1 MAKGSTR
8 GIVSGRLG
16 NEVLYRNSNSNN
28 SEQQARRVYVPKIA
42 NPKTAAQCAQRV
54 KLAPAVNFY
63 RAFKEEVLNHS
74 FQGVKYGG
82 RSQSEFMKLAMLM
95 TEGFP
100 YIVKGSTE
108 LIPGAYRVSRGSL
121 PGISVTDI
129 TLSGVKISI
138 TAPTVTE
145 GMTYDA
151 FVTALLAANPT
162 LQKGDQI
169 TLMTVIKED
178 LMYFPLVERLILD
191 ESKYTGTT
199 VNEVFA
205 EVHMAWTEDTLM
217 FNAAVLQDV
226 EIVGAA
232 VIVSRPVYSQTSGS
246 LSWLRS
252 NATMFVSD
260 SVTDV
265 YMTTDAQNAAELS
278 YSSQAKSPNSKFYL
292 NQGTT
297 GF

>member
-8 GIVSGRLG
+8 GVVSGRLG

-28 SEQQARRVYVPKIA
+28 SEQQARRVYVAKIA

-54 KLAPAVNFY
+54 KLAPALNFY

-82 RSQSEFMKLAMLM
+82 RSQSEFMKYAMLM
-95 TEGFP
+95 TDGFP
-100 YIVKGSTE
+100 YVVKGTTD
-108 LIPGAYRVSRGSL
+108 LIPGEYRVSRGSL
-121 PGISVTDI
+121 PGITVTDV
-129 TLSGVKISI
+129 TVAGAKVSIS
-138 TAPTVTE
+138 APTITE
-145 GMTYDA
+145 GMTYAA
-151 FVTALLAANPT
+151 FVAALIAANPM

-169 TLMTVIKED
+169 TLMTVIQED
-178 LMYFPLVERLILD
+178 LMTFPIVGRLVLD

-199 VNEVFA
+199 CDEVWA
-205 EVHMAWTEDTLM
+205 ESG
-217 FNAAVLQDV
+217 LQWNTDSLIFTASSLATA
-226 EIVGAA
+226 EIIGAA
-232 VIVSRPVYSQTSGS
+232 VIVSRPVYSQTSGT

-252 NATMFVSD
+252 NATMFVPD
-260 SVTDV
+260 SVKDN
-265 YMTTDAQNAAELS
+265 YMTAEAQSAAELS
-278 YSSQAKSPNSKFYL
+278 YSNQAKDPRSQYYL